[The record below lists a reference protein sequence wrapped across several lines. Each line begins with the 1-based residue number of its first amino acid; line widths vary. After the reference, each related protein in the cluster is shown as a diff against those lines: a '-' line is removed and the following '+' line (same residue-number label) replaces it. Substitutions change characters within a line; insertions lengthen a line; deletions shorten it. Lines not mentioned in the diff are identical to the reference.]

1 MRITRA
7 ITRERPFRIA
17 RADLRWPSTS
27 PRRSP
32 AWQASRR
39 KTKRPELTRVSCP
52 SKGGQR
58 HRSRPISALLLA
70 VAGQNLLARL
80 AYLRPVGLQAAQ
92 NAKNVLRI
100 NLKLGLAVPGD
111 VGMAGVTLLRIS
123 LPHSAVDRRRL
134 GRQLLSVS
142 DGTRAKRQSDRE
154 DRYTEHDPPFGHPA
168 RPVLRFLSHTFLP
181 FGAH

>member
-52 SKGGQR
+52 SKGGAAAPQPAHQR
-58 HRSRPISALLLA
+58 AAIGRGWPKP
-70 VAGQNLLARL
+70 LARL

-168 RPVLRFLSHTFLP
+168 RPVLRILSHTFLRL
-181 FGAH
+181 GAH